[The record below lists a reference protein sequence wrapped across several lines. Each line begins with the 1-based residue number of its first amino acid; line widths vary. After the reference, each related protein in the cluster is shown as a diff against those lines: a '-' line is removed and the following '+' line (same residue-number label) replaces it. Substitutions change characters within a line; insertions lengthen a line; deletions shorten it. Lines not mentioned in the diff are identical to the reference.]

1 MSSTHEADWEDFVKK
16 VDKNKISEYNVT
28 VQSTSSESHF
38 GEPERLHGGRFVKR
52 TRRRHRHL
60 AQDYCSWLDESTW
73 APTISNKSAD
83 TERHLKDKVKSF
95 EEGLPWYRFPKSHLL
110 TGPVRVDSTGLRSEF
125 SLWVGEEPIVS
136 SILDR
141 IPLDETL
148 DATRYRSKR

>member
-1 MSSTHEADWEDFVKK
+1 MSSTHEADWKDFVKK

-28 VQSTSSESHF
+28 VQSTSIESVF
-38 GEPERLHGGRFVKR
+38 GEPERLYGGRFGKN

-60 AQDYCSWLDESTW
+60 AEDYCSWLNKSTW

-83 TERHLKDKVKSF
+83 CERHLKDKVKSF

-110 TGPVRVDSTGLRSEF
+110 TGTVREDRTGLRSEF
-125 SLWVGEEPIVS
+125 SLWVGEEPIIP

-141 IPLDETL
+141 IPFDETL
-148 DATRYRSKR
+148 DASRHGGKR